1 MASVRRQM
9 IYEAVA
15 QGKRVVT
22 IHSRDLAPVRA
33 WLWAHGYTYKAN
45 RNDNV
50 LELLIEKR

>member
-1 MASVRRQM
+1 M

-45 RNDNV
+45 KNDNV